1 MPKIDLSSIAVKT
14 PSKKIF
20 REDELRQQ
28 ALKAELAS
36 LRSQRNE
43 LCSKFVKK
51 NCNIPQF
58 CIQLDCIG
66 KKFADNCLFAT
77 IYSLGKSSSNCHSNH
92 S

>member
-1 MPKIDLSSIAVKT
+1 MPKIDLGSIAVKT
-14 PSKKIF
+14 PSKQIF

-28 ALKAELAS
+28 ALKAELAT

-43 LCSKFVKK
+43 LCAEFVKK
-51 NCNIPQF
+51 NCSIPEF

-77 IYSLGKSSSNCHSNH
+77 IYSLGKLNSNRSL
-92 S
+92 